1 MSLDRRIV
9 SILYYNNIFDVNSV
23 EEFIGEKN
31 NFYEIKID
39 GKIMKLEIPNKGIEF
54 NDVVESAK
62 NNNLLSTKI
71 DIINVCQLETLEQN
85 LEKIEQLGKVE
96 EKVEEKVEVEKVKV
110 EKAKKP
116 NPKISNKKIQIV
128 DSKKVDNDFDDFDN
142 FINII

>member
-39 GKIMKLEIPNKGIEF
+39 GKIMKLEIPNKGFEF
-54 NDVVESAK
+54 NEVIESV
-62 NNNLLSTKI
+62 NNNKLLSSKI
-71 DIINVCQLETLEQN
+71 EIIDEDILPQPEILQQN
-85 LEKIEQLGKVE
+85 LETQKVENIE
-96 EKVEEKVEVEKVKV
+96 EKVKIEKI
-110 EKAKKP
+110 KKT

-128 DSKKVDNDFDDFDN
+128 DSKKVDDDFDS

>member
-9 SILYYNNIFDVNSV
+9 SILYYNNIFDVNNV

-31 NFYEIKID
+31 NFYEIKIG

-54 NDVVESAK
+54 NEVIESAK
-62 NNNLLSTKI
+62 NNNLLTTKI
-71 DIINVCQLETLEQN
+71 EIIDEDILPQPEILQQNLETLQQN
-85 LEKIEQLGKVE
+85 LETQKVENIE
-96 EKVEEKVEVEKVKV
+96 EKVKIEKI
-110 EKAKKP
+110 KKT

-128 DSKKVDNDFDDFDN
+128 DSKKVDDDFDS

>member
-39 GKIMKLEIPNKGIEF
+39 GKIMKLEIPNKGFEF
-54 NDVVESAK
+54 NEVIESVNNNKLLSSKIEIIDVVP
-62 NNNLLSTKI
+62 
-71 DIINVCQLETLEQN
+71 QLETLQQN
-85 LEKIEQLGKVE
+85 LETQKVENIE
-96 EKVEEKVEVEKVKV
+96 EKVKIEKI
-110 EKAKKP
+110 KKT

-128 DSKKVDNDFDDFDN
+128 DSKKVDDDFDS

>member
-39 GKIMKLEIPNKGIEF
+39 GKIMKLEIPNKGFEF
-54 NDVVESAK
+54 NEVIESVN
-62 NNNLLSTKI
+62 NNNLLTTKI
-71 DIINVCQLETLEQN
+71 EIIDEDILPQPEILQQNLETLQQN
-85 LEKIEQLGKVE
+85 LETQKVENIE
-96 EKVEEKVEVEKVKV
+96 EKVKIEKI
-110 EKAKKP
+110 KKT

-128 DSKKVDNDFDDFDN
+128 DSKKVDDDFDS

>member
-39 GKIMKLEIPNKGIEF
+39 GKIMKLEIPNKGFEF
-54 NDVVESAK
+54 NEVIESV
-62 NNNLLSTKI
+62 NNNKLLSSKI
-71 DIINVCQLETLEQN
+71 EIIDVDNMPQLETLQQN
-85 LEKIEQLGKVE
+85 LETQKVENIE
-96 EKVEEKVEVEKVKV
+96 EKVKIEKI
-110 EKAKKP
+110 KKT

-128 DSKKVDNDFDDFDN
+128 DSKKVDDDFDS

>member
-9 SILYYNNIFDVNSV
+9 SILYYNNIFDVNNV

-31 NFYEIKID
+31 NFYEIKIG

-54 NDVVESAK
+54 NEVIESAK
-62 NNNLLSTKI
+62 NNNLLTTKI
-71 DIINVCQLETLEQN
+71 EIIDEDILPQPEILQQN
-85 LEKIEQLGKVE
+85 LETQKVENIE
-96 EKVEEKVEVEKVKV
+96 EKVKIEKI
-110 EKAKKP
+110 KKT

-128 DSKKVDNDFDDFDN
+128 DSKKVDDDFDS

>member
-9 SILYYNNIFDVNSV
+9 SILYYNNIFDVNNV

-54 NDVVESAK
+54 NEVIESAK
-62 NNNLLSTKI
+62 NNNLLTTKI
-71 DIINVCQLETLEQN
+71 EIIDEDILPQPETLQQNLETLQQN
-85 LEKIEQLGKVE
+85 LETLQQIENIGEKI
-96 EKVEEKVEVEKVKV
+96 KV
-110 EKAKKP
+110 EKNKKN

-128 DSKKVDNDFDDFDN
+128 DSKKVDDDFDS